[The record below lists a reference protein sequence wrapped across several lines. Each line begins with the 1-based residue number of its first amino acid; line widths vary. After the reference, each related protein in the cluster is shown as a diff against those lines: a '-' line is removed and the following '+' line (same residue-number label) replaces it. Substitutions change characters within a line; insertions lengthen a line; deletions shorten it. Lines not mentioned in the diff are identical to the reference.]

1 MLIANKLQFS
11 NMYKLRLLYLF
22 FLLSV
27 LSFASYA
34 QENPKIDQKTFFTN
48 QDGYENAMKWF
59 KTAERYYR
67 KGKGT
72 YDEALKNYLK
82 LYGYNS
88 NSHALNYKIGICY
101 LLSSDKDASLKYLL
115 NSSPEIAKDY
125 YLVLGR
131 SYQYNIDY
139 DKAKEAYGN
148 YLNSLKKWQQNEQKQ
163 RIDQYITECD
173 YSRKLTKDSLD
184 VFIVNLGPIINT
196 YYDEYSAF
204 LPPNDSNI
212 FFTSK
217 RPKKE
222 PSKTVSRFKYKE
234 KIFLANNCIYQ
245 PCEWVSSLKA
255 LNKNSNVS
263 MAGVDK
269 TENRIFFYEGK
280 WQTGR
285 LLMTRYDP
293 KKKKWKDIKQV
304 KGKINHIAY
313 RETSISIGPDN
324 TAYFITDRRGS
335 VGGKDIWVAD
345 YKRKDKWGKP
355 YNIGNGLNTPF
366 DEESIFISDDGKT
379 LYFSS
384 KGHLGMGGFDV
395 YKSFRQIDGSWS
407 NPINLGHPINSPADE
422 LFYHP
427 TRDSMVALYS
437 TIRADSYGGLD
448 IYKIQIDPRKPFS
461 LIGSVSDA
469 ETGDII
475 SATVN
480 IIDNKTEK
488 PFIAVQVDTL
498 AGIYMVSFNDI
509 GDYSLQIDKEGYRSI
524 IDTINCPNEKHATIV
539 LDYEMDLIKHP
550 FTLSGF
556 ITDVDSFE
564 PIMASVIFKDANT
577 DSIYARQYSDSL
589 GRYSVTFE
597 DKYNMV
603 VHVEAE
609 DYFTVFDSI
618 DATIEESSIITNNI
632 SMKRSKIL
640 YTLTGVISD
649 ETSTNVVHGA
659 LSFYR
664 AGENEPFSIV
674 VSDSSNGK
682 YTASIE
688 DQGPFLIEVEASGYF
703 FLNETYKFPENQTFT
718 AKNFLLKKMSTGAK
732 IVVENILFNSGKSTL
747 KAASFKGLD
756 KLAILLIRNPNVRIE
771 VSGHTDNVG
780 SASVNKRI
788 SKARALTV
796 KNYLSSRG
804 VEEDRIEYEGYGFD
818 QPIAPNDTPE
828 GKAQN
833 RRVEIKVLN

>member
-1 MLIANKLQFS
+1 MFIANKLQFFT
-11 NMYKLRLLYLF
+11 MFKLRPLFLILF
-22 FLLSV
+22 FVV
-27 LSFASYA
+27 LNFTGKT
-34 QENPKIDQKTFFTN
+34 QENPKIDQKTYFAN
-48 QDGYENAMKWF
+48 QDGIENAMKWF

-72 YDEALKNYLK
+72 YDEALKNYIK

-88 NSHALNYKIGICY
+88 NSHALNYKIGICN
-101 LLSSDKDASLKYLL
+101 LLSSDKDASLEYLL

-125 YLVLGR
+125 YLALGR
-131 SYQYNIDY
+131 SYQYNNDY
-139 DKAKEAYGN
+139 NKAKEAYSN
-148 YLNSLKKWQQNEQKQ
+148 YLSSLKTWQQKEQKQ
-163 RIDQYITECD
+163 RIDQYIAECD
-173 YSRKLTKDSLD
+173 YSIKLTKDSSD
-184 VFIVNLGPIINT
+184 VFIVNLGPLINT
-196 YYDEYSAF
+196 YFDEHSAY
-204 LPPNDSNI
+204 LPPNDSNL

-222 PSKTVSRFKYKE
+222 PTKTVSRFKYKE
-234 KIFLANNCIYQ
+234 RIFLANNCIHQ
-245 PCEWVSSLKA
+245 QCEWVSALKA
-255 LNKNSNVS
+255 LNKNANVS

-269 TENRIFFYEGK
+269 TKNRIFFYEGK
-280 WQTGR
+280 RQTGR
-285 LLMTRYDP
+285 LLMTRYDSE
-293 KKKKWKDIKQV
+293 KKKWKEIKQV

-313 RETSISIGPDN
+313 RETSISVGPDN
-324 TAYFITDRRGS
+324 TAYFITNRRGS
-335 VGGKDIWVAD
+335 VGGKDIWVAK
-345 YKRKDKWGKP
+345 YKKNDRWAKP

-366 DEESIFISDDGKT
+366 DEEGVYISDDGNT

-395 YKSFRQIDGSWS
+395 YKSFKQIDGSWS

-437 TIRADSYGGLD
+437 TIRGDSYGGLD

-461 LIGSVSDA
+461 LIGSVTDIES
-469 ETGDII
+469 GDVI

-488 PFIAVQVDTL
+488 SFINVPVDTL
-498 AGIYMVSFNDI
+498 AGIYMVSFEDI
-509 GDYSLQIDKEGYRSI
+509 GDYSLQIDKEGYKSI
-524 IDTINCPNEKHATIV
+524 VDSINCPNEKHATIV
-539 LDYEMDLIKHP
+539 LDYKMEKIKHP

-556 ITDVDSFE
+556 IRDIDNYE
-564 PIMASVIFKDANT
+564 PVMASIIIKDAIT
-577 DSIYARQYSDSL
+577 DSIYARQFADSK
-589 GRYSVTFE
+589 GKYSVTFE

-603 VHVEAE
+603 LQVEAE
-609 DYFTVFDSI
+609 NYFAVYDSL
-618 DATIEESSIITNNI
+618 DATLEESSLITNDI
-632 SMKRSKIL
+632 VMKRSKIL
-640 YTLTGVISD
+640 YTLTGVITD
-649 ETSTNVVHGA
+649 ETSTTPVHGA

-664 AGENEPFSIV
+664 PSETEPFSIV
-674 VSDSSNGK
+674 VSDSTNGK
-682 YTASIE
+682 YTAQLE
-688 DQGPFLIEVEASGYF
+688 EQGPFLIEVEATGYF
-703 FLNETYKFPENQTFT
+703 FLNETYKFQENQTFT
-718 AKNFLLKKMSTGAK
+718 AKNFALKKMSTGAK

-747 KAASFKGLD
+747 KAGSFKGLD
-756 KLAILLIRNPNVRIE
+756 KLAILLIRNPDVRIE